1 MFNLI
6 KMDFYRLFNT
16 KAVKVGALAAC
27 AIAAVYMLLSLG
39 LVELLKW
46 SMQDSDPASIAEMS
60 IFIPQVAWLNGADF
74 ADLVIGGTGAFS
86 LFVGCMITASFIGS
100 EQSCGYAKNFAGQL
114 PNRGY
119 MAVSKFVVT
128 SFAQIMV
135 LVLYAAVSAALA
147 PLLFGKYIT
156 GYAIVPLFEVIGLR
170 LMLHVAINAIIV
182 FICTLT
188 KSHAIA
194 MVVGSVFGLGITQIA
209 YLAMSMVLGVA
220 KIKFNIAEYM
230 PDGINAQLSMGSIG
244 SLYIKAI
251 LVSVAF
257 IAVFVTANYIVVSKR
272 DVK

>member
-1 MFNLI
+1 
-6 KMDFYRLFNT
+6 
-16 KAVKVGALAAC
+16 
-27 AIAAVYMLLSLG
+27 
-39 LVELLKW
+39 
-46 SMQDSDPASIAEMS
+46 
-60 IFIPQVAWLNGADF
+60 
-74 ADLVIGGTGAFS
+74 
-86 LFVGCMITASFIGS
+86 
-100 EQSCGYAKNFAGQL
+100 
-114 PNRGY
+114 

-244 SLYIKAI
+244 GLYIKAI

>member
-1 MFNLI
+1 MFKLI

-16 KAVKVGALAAC
+16 KTVKVGAVAAC
-27 AIAAVYMLLSLG
+27 AIAAAYMLLSLG
-39 LVELLKW
+39 LVELLKL
-46 SMQDSDPASIAEMS
+46 SMQTIDPASIAEMS
-60 IFIPQVAWLNGADF
+60 IFIPQVAWINGADF
-74 ADLVIGGTGAFS
+74 ADLIIGGTGAFS

-100 EQSCGYAKNFAGQL
+100 EQSCGYTKNFAGQL

-156 GYAIVPLFEVIGLR
+156 GYAIGGLLEALGLR
-170 LMLHVAINAIIV
+170 FLLHIAINAIIV

-209 YLAMSMVLGVA
+209 YLAMTMVLGVA
-220 KIKFNIAEYM
+220 KINFNVSQYM
-230 PDGINAQLSMGSIG
+230 PDGINAQLSVASVGD
-244 SLYIKAI
+244 LYIKAI
-251 LVSVAF
+251 VISIAF
-257 IAVFVTANYIVVSKR
+257 IAVFLTANYIIVSKR

>member
-1 MFNLI
+1 MFKLI

-16 KAVKVGALAAC
+16 KAVKFGALAAC

-39 LVELLKW
+39 LIELLKW

-60 IFIPQVAWLNGADF
+60 ILIPQVAWLNGADF

-100 EQSCGYAKNFAGQL
+100 EQSCGYTKNFAGQL

-135 LVLYAAVSAALA
+135 LVLYAAVSSALA

-156 GYAIVPLFEVIGLR
+156 GYALVPLFEVLGLR

-188 KSHAIA
+188 KSHAIG
-194 MVVGSVFGLGITQIA
+194 MVIGSIFGIGVTQIA
-209 YLAMSMVLGVA
+209 YMAISMVLGVA
-220 KIKFNIAEYM
+220 KINFNVSEYM
-230 PDGINAQLSMGSIG
+230 PDGINAQLSVGSIG
-244 SLYIKAI
+244 GLYIKAI
-251 LVSVAF
+251 LVSIAF

>member
-1 MFNLI
+1 MFKLI

-16 KAVKVGALAAC
+16 KTVKVGAFAAC

-39 LVELLKW
+39 LIELIRL
-46 SMQDSDPASIAEMS
+46 SMQDSDPASMAEMA
-60 IFIPQVAWLNGADF
+60 IIIPQVAWINGADF

-100 EQSCGYAKNFAGQL
+100 EQSCGYTKNFAGQL

-119 MAVSKFVVT
+119 MAVSKFIVT
-128 SFAQIMV
+128 SFAQLLV

-156 GYAIVPLFEVIGLR
+156 GYAIGGLLEVLGLR
-170 LMLHVAINAIIV
+170 FMLHVAINAIIV

-188 KSHAIA
+188 KSHAVA
-194 MVVGSVFGLGITQIA
+194 MVVGSIFGIGVTQIA
-209 YLAMSMVLGVA
+209 YMAISMVLSVA
-220 KIKFNIAEYM
+220 KINFNVAHYM
-230 PDGINAQLSMGSIG
+230 PDGINSQLSVASVGD
-244 SLYIKAI
+244 LYIKAI
-251 LVSVAF
+251 VVSIAL
-257 IAVFVTANYIVVSKR
+257 IAVFLTTNYIVVSKR